1 MKKIL
6 IIIMTLFLFLSL
18 IISCI
23 LVGNIK
29 IKNKNLEKRIN
40 NIDVTI
46 EKEKTIKDENSVV
59 LNSLEQNENFKVD
72 ELSIWKKME
81 EKLSNALK

>member
-6 IIIMTLFLFLSL
+6 VIIMTLFLFLSL
-18 IISCI
+18 IISSI
-23 LVGNIK
+23 LVGNIR

-46 EKEKTIKDENSVV
+46 EKEKAIKDENSAV

>member
-18 IISCI
+18 IISSI

-29 IKNKNLEKRIN
+29 IKNKNLEKSIN
-40 NIDVTI
+40 NINVAI
-46 EKEKTIKDENSVV
+46 EKEKTIKKENSIV

>member
-18 IISCI
+18 IISSI

-29 IKNKNLEKRIN
+29 IKNKNLEKSIN
-40 NIDVTI
+40 NINVAI
-46 EKEKTIKDENSVV
+46 EKEKTIKNENSVV
-59 LNSLEQNENFKVD
+59 LNSLEQNEKFKVD